1 VINTVIIALINHHR
15 LPQLMESP
23 IPNSLH
29 HRPARVLSKSRRL
42 GAWVAPLA
50 LLGLLLAPPLDAQS
64 AAAQRLWTEAA
75 RLANAG
81 DPAAAVGELSL
92 LTERF
97 ADDPLAPRAW
107 LQSARLNRLIGDQNA
122 TRGAVERLLSGYP
135 QAPQAAEG
143 SLLDAELRLADS
155 SSRATYE
162 EVRTRLRRVAL
173 LFGAERYPQLA
184 ARQQA
189 LIRAAEIDLLL
200 DDPAAAAVAALSA
213 VEDEPPSSWTSRGLL
228 ALGQALLRSGEW
240 LTAAEVLQQ
249 AVDNQPPEPAT
260 GAEQE
265 LRHATA
271 WQARQ
276 LLGLIQRRLLR
287 PIAGQDPFGRVLSFP
302 VQGLELR
309 AAAGVAADPSGRI
322 LLLDD
327 RQSIAAVISPAGEL
341 LRTRPVRG
349 ADRPWW
355 SFDGEPWVV
364 LSETLMSALTGARIQ
379 LADPGSSRGAPLRS
393 LAAAQRGPFGDWFV
407 LQKSARSLLHFASK
421 DTPPKELYATTR
433 PQLVDLARDSRGRIY
448 ILDAAGQQVL
458 RVGLNGQPTGTVAR
472 GNWKRPLAL
481 AVDGL
486 GYVFVLDRGNR
497 RVDVYD
503 PDGQAVHSL
512 GPQLAGGLELRNPVD
527 LTVDGAGRLFIADSR
542 LPQLIVVD

>member
-1 VINTVIIALINHHR
+1 MGHA
-15 LPQLMESP
+15 
-23 IPNSLH
+23 SL
-29 HRPARVLSKSRRL
+29 RRL
-42 GAWVAPLA
+42 CARLA
-50 LLGLLLAPPLDAQS
+50 RLAMLALLLAPPLDAQS

-75 RLANAG
+75 RLAKAG

-97 ADDPLAPRAW
+97 ADDPLAPHAW
-107 LQSARLNRLIGDQNA
+107 LQSAQLNRLIGDLNA
-122 TRGAVERLLSGYP
+122 TRGALDRLVTSYP
-135 QAPQAAEG
+135 QAPQAAEA
-143 SLLDAELRLADS
+143 SLLDAEIRLAGS

-173 LFGAERYPQLA
+173 LFGQERYPRLA

-200 DDPAAAAVAALSA
+200 DDPTAAAVAALSA
-213 VEDEPPSSWTSRGLL
+213 VEDEPPSSWNSRGLL
-228 ALGQALLRSGEW
+228 ILGQALLRSGEW
-240 LTAAEVLQQ
+240 LTASEVLQQ
-249 AVDNQPPEPAT
+249 AIDSQPPDQPT
-260 GAEQE
+260 DSEQE
-265 LRHATA
+265 LRQDIA

-276 LLGLIQRRLLR
+276 LLGLIQRRVLR
-287 PIAGQDPFGRVLSFP
+287 PLAGQDPFGRVLSFP
-302 VQGLELR
+302 VRGLELR
-309 AAAGVAADPSGRI
+309 AAAGVAADHRGRI

-341 LRTRPVRG
+341 LRTRSVRG

-355 SFDGEPWVV
+355 SFDGEPWLV
-364 LSETLMSALTGARIQ
+364 LSDTLMRALTGARVQ
-379 LADPGSSRGAPLRS
+379 LTDPGSSRGAPLRS
-393 LAAAQRGPFGDWFV
+393 LAAAERGPFGDWFV
-407 LQKSARSLLHFASK
+407 LQKSARSLLHFTSQDA
-421 DTPPKELYATTR
+421 PPKELYATTR
-433 PQLVDLARDSRGRIY
+433 PQLVDLARDNRGRIY
-448 ILDAAGQQVL
+448 ILDADGQQVL

-497 RVDVYD
+497 RVDIYG
-503 PDGQAVHSL
+503 PDGQAVRSL

-542 LPQLIVVD
+542 LAELIVVD